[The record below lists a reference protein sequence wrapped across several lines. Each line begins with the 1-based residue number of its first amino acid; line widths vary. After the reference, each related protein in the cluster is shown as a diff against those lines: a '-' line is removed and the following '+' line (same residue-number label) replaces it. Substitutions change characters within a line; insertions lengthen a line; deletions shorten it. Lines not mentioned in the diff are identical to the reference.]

1 MWVIGKG
8 TETHGTK
15 QYQTVSKDR
24 WTRICWVL
32 TSVSMVRKK
41 KNLYFKWCWINWK
54 SKLKK
59 PTVILTSHSTQK
71 LIQITDL
78 NVQSKTTKR
87 KWSRKYPYLKVGSF
101 CRQNT
106 WKKKYKTLNLKLL
119 SPTSLNV
126 KLLLLERYHEKWK
139 HKPYL
144 GTKFSQ
150 HNNRR
155 RTWIQ
160 KYRRALI
167 NLLRIYYKMTKFFCL
182 FKNLF
187 IF

>member
-1 MWVIGKG
+1 MWVIDKGKSMEPNSIQRQMN
-8 TETHGTK
+8 T
-15 QYQTVSKDR
+15 YMLSFD
-24 WTRICWVL
+24 ICVNGE
-32 TSVSMVRKK
+32 KK